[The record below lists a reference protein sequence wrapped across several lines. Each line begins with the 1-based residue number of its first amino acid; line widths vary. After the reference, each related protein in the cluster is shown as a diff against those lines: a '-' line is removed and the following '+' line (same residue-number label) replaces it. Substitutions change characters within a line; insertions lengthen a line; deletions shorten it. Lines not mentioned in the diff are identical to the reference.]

1 MTPRLRP
8 LTRQDAAHVQAFVRG
23 LSSRSR
29 YERFLAPIAELS
41 PRQLERITAGTGLS
55 LGAFDAAERL
65 VGLAEYARS
74 GNAEAEF
81 AIVIAD
87 EFQGQGLGAELVGA
101 LLEHAKRSGIL
112 RLAGVTHTRNRAM
125 RVLARRLGFGVQ
137 PDEDPDLVR
146 MELAL
151 AA

>member
-1 MTPRLRP
+1 VLLRALTPE
-8 LTRQDAAHVQAFVRG
+8 DAAQVQTFVRG

-29 YERFLAPIAELS
+29 YERFFTSIAELS
-41 PRQLERITAGTGLS
+41 PKQLERITAGAGLS
-55 LGAFDAAERL
+55 LGAFDAAGRL
-65 VGLAEYARS
+65 VGLAEYARVED
-74 GNAEAEF
+74 GEAEF
-81 AIVIAD
+81 AIVVAD
-87 EFQGQGLGAELVGA
+87 EWQGQGLGAQLVGA
-101 LLEHAKRSGIL
+101 LLEHAKRSGIA

-125 RVLARRLGFGVQ
+125 RILARRLGFGVR

>member
-1 MTPRLRP
+1 MLLRQLTPA
-8 LTRQDAAHVQAFVRG
+8 DAARVQAFVRG

-29 YERFLAPIAELS
+29 YERFFAPVAELS
-41 PRQLERITAGTGLS
+41 PRQLERITAGAGLS
-55 LGAFDAAERL
+55 LGAFDAAGRL
-65 VGLAEYARS
+65 VGLAEYAS
-74 GNAEAEF
+74 CGDADAEF
-81 AIVIAD
+81 AIVVAD
-87 EFQGQGLGAELVGA
+87 EYQGQGLGAELVGA
-101 LLEHAKRSGIL
+101 LLEHAKRAGIV
-112 RLAGVTHTRNRAM
+112 RFAGVTHTRNRAM

>member
-1 MTPRLRP
+1 MLLRRLTPG
-8 LTRQDAAHVQAFVRG
+8 DSGEVQAFVRG

-29 YERFLAPIAELS
+29 YERFFTSVSELS
-41 PRQLERITAGTGLS
+41 PKQLERITAGAGLS
-55 LGAFDAAERL
+55 LGAFDAAGRL

-74 GNAEAEF
+74 SELEAEF
-81 AIVIAD
+81 AIVVGD
-87 EFQGQGLGAELVGA
+87 EWQGQGLGAQLVGA
-101 LLEHAKRSGIL
+101 LLEHAKRSGIA

-125 RVLARRLGFGVQ
+125 RILARRLGFGVQ

>member
-1 MTPRLRP
+1 MLLRP
-8 LTRQDAAHVQAFVRG
+8 LTPGDAAQVQAFVRG

-29 YERFLAPIAELS
+29 YERFFTSIAELS
-41 PRQLERITAGTGLS
+41 PKQLERITAGAGLS
-55 LGAFDAAERL
+55 LGAFDAAGRL
-65 VGLAEYARS
+65 VGLAEYARVED
-74 GNAEAEF
+74 GEAEF

-87 EFQGQGLGAELVGA
+87 EWQGQGLGAQLVGA
-101 LLEHAKRSGIL
+101 LLEHAKRSGIA

-125 RVLARRLGFGVQ
+125 RILARRLGFGVR
-137 PDEDPDLVR
+137 PDEDPDFVR

>member
-1 MTPRLRP
+1 VLLRALTPE
-8 LTRQDAAHVQAFVRG
+8 DAAQVQTFVRG

-29 YERFLAPIAELS
+29 YERFFTSIAELS
-41 PRQLERITAGTGLS
+41 PKQLERITAGADLS
-55 LGAFDAAERL
+55 LSAFDAAARL

-74 GNAEAEF
+74 SELEAEF
-81 AIVIAD
+81 AIVVAD
-87 EFQGQGLGAELVGA
+87 EWQGQGLGAQLVGA
-101 LLEHAKRSGIL
+101 LLEHAKRSGIA

-125 RVLARRLGFGVQ
+125 RILARRLGFGVR

>member
-1 MTPRLRP
+1 MLLRP
-8 LTRQDAAHVQAFVRG
+8 LTPGDAAQVQAFVRG

-29 YERFLAPIAELS
+29 YERFFTSIAELS
-41 PRQLERITAGTGLS
+41 PKQLERITAGAGFS
-55 LGAFDAAERL
+55 IGAFDAAGRL

-74 GNAEAEF
+74 SELEAEF
-81 AIVIAD
+81 AIVVAD
-87 EFQGQGLGAELVGA
+87 ELQGQGLGAQLVGA
-101 LLEHAKRSGIL
+101 LLEHAKRSGIA

-125 RVLARRLGFGVQ
+125 RLLARRLGFGVQ

-146 MELAL
+146 MELAF

>member
-1 MTPRLRP
+1 MLLRP
-8 LTRQDAAHVQAFVRG
+8 LTPGDAAQVQAFVRG

-29 YERFLAPIAELS
+29 YERFFTSIAELS
-41 PRQLERITAGTGLS
+41 PKQLERITAGAGFS
-55 LGAFDAAERL
+55 IGAFDAAGRL

-74 GNAEAEF
+74 SELEAEF
-81 AIVIAD
+81 AIVVAD
-87 EFQGQGLGAELVGA
+87 ELQGQGLGAQLVGA
-101 LLEHAKRSGIL
+101 LLEHAKRSGIA

-125 RVLARRLGFGVQ
+125 RLLARRLGFGVQ

>member
-1 MTPRLRP
+1 
-8 LTRQDAAHVQAFVRG
+8 VRG

-29 YERFLAPIAELS
+29 YERFFTSIAELS
-41 PRQLERITAGTGLS
+41 PKQLERITAGAGLS
-55 LGAFDAAERL
+55 LGAFDAAARL

-74 GNAEAEF
+74 SELEAEF
-81 AIVIAD
+81 AIVVAD
-87 EFQGQGLGAELVGA
+87 EWQGQGLGAQLVGA
-101 LLEHAKRSGIL
+101 LLEHAKRSGIA

-125 RVLARRLGFGVQ
+125 RILARRLGFGVR

>member
-1 MTPRLRP
+1 MLLRRLTPG
-8 LTRQDAAHVQAFVRG
+8 DAATVQAFVRG

-29 YERFLAPIAELS
+29 YERFFTPIAELS
-41 PRQLERITAGTGLS
+41 PNQLERITSGAGFS
-55 LGAFDAAERL
+55 IGAFDAAGTL
-65 VGLAEYARS
+65 VGLAEYACS
-74 GNAEAEF
+74 SDGEAEF
-81 AIVIAD
+81 GIVIAD
-87 EFQGQGLGAELVGA
+87 EWQGQGFGAQLVGA
-101 LLEHAKRSGIL
+101 LLQHAKRSGVA